1 MKRLQSLA
9 GRLSSK
15 SLGLVLAGSIL
26 SAGCGGADT
35 TDGVVVPD
43 TRGEKQF
50 DQMKDF
56 MKTFKNSKTKGGASS
71 KKS

>member
-1 MKRLQSLA
+1 MKRPRSLA
-9 GRLSSK
+9 GCIPPK

-43 TRGEKQF
+43 TRGVKQF
-50 DQMKDF
+50 DQMKEY
-56 MKTFKNSKTKGGASS
+56 MKNLQKNKTKGGASP
-71 KKS
+71 KKG

>member
-1 MKRLQSLA
+1 MKCLQSLA
-9 GRLSSK
+9 GRISSK
-15 SLGLVLAGSIL
+15 SLGLVLAGSIV

-50 DQMKDF
+50 DQMKEH
-56 MKTFKNSKTKGGASS
+56 MKNLQNNKAKGGAAS